1 MFIER
6 QAAQREQ
13 RDQAQAQMRRLP
25 AEHLDARVHAL
36 TQLQRTIGN
45 RAVARLLCRGITP
58 VTARTIQ
65 RAHWEWNG
73 SKWTAVGNP
82 STPRP
87 TYNGKTVGQRAGE
100 EADAPIAAANEYDA
114 AETLTDGTTVNWP
127 ALVVV
132 MTDVTIGTAVA
143 PGVWRKMRE
152 NLSNAIALPNKS
164 HPAHG
169 SNFNKKQRPE
179 QQIADWATPMQG
191 ELKRKLAEFFS
202 AKYNVAI

>member
-1 MFIER
+1 MER
-6 QAAQREQ
+6 QAVHREQ
-13 RDQAQAQMRRLP
+13 RNRAPAQVRPP

-45 RAVARLLCRGITP
+45 RAVARLLCREITP

-73 SKWTAVGNP
+73 SKWNAVGTP

-100 EADAPIAAANEYDA
+100 EADAPVAAENEYDA
-114 AETLTDGTTVNWP
+114 EETLTDGTTINWP
-127 ALVVV
+127 ALVAV
-132 MTDVTIGTAVA
+132 MTGVTLRTEVKPA
-143 PGVWRKMRE
+143 VWRKMRE
-152 NLSNAIALPNKS
+152 KLSDAIALPNKS

-169 SNFNKKQRPE
+169 SNFNKNQRPE
-179 QQIADWATPMQG
+179 QQIADWANPMQG
-191 ELKRKLAEFFS
+191 ELKLKLAEFFK
-202 AKYNVAI
+202 AKYEVDV